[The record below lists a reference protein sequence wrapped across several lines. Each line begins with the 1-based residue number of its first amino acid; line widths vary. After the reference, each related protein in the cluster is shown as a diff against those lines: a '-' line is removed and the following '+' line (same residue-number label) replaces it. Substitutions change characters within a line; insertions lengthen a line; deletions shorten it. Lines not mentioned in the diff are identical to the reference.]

1 MSLLIL
7 HPLVPNIICLSGN
20 SKAIE
25 CPGGDTRM
33 KQGLAAAETA
43 SLVLGMTVNS
53 FFLPPDDKL
62 IN

>member
-7 HPLVPNIICLSGN
+7 HPLLPNNICLTGN
-20 SKAIE
+20 LKAIE

-33 KQGLAAAETA
+33 KQGLEAAETG
-43 SLVLGMTVNS
+43 SLVLGLTVNS
-53 FFLPPDDKL
+53 SFLPPDDNL